1 MTLFLEKRW
10 SQESA
15 GADRPETALVSVIVL
30 LMSLVIE

>member
-15 GADRPETALVSVIVL
+15 GADRPETALVSIIVL
-30 LMSLVIE
+30 LMSLAIE